1 MKMTVAEFFESFGR
15 TVFEGPFA
23 AGGGNE
29 PPEVAEIRL
38 AILDQVREKSYR
50 AGGRKVFPFNVVH
63 IHVRG
68 VEDSRAP
75 VFNGKFFRKYFEQE
89 VRGLLE
95 KMECRYP
102 EDVRVEVHVLRELP
116 VQGQEWLWVEVESEE
131 RPESA
136 APPRATA
143 RLVVVAGKANAAEI
157 TLSKA
162 RTNIG
167 RAVDVYRAEGLF
179 RRNDL
184 AFTEDTEINRTVS
197 REHAHIVYDKAAGE
211 YRLFNDRWYKR
222 ADGGGHPACS
232 TWIVRDGLSQE
243 VHRTARGTKLEHGD
257 EIHFGKAVVRF
268 QMAALRAPG
277 PGAGG

>member
-1 MKMTVAEFFESFGR
+1 VNLADYLEKFGR

-23 AGGGNE
+23 QGPGDE

-50 AGGRKVFPFNVVH
+50 LGGKKVFPFNVVRVH
-63 IHVRG
+63 LRG
-68 VEDSRAP
+68 IEDSRAST
-75 VFNGKFFRKYFEQE
+75 FTGKFFRAYFERE
-89 VRGLLE
+89 LRGSLDRN
-95 KMECRYP
+95 ECRYP
-102 EDVRVEVHVLRELP
+102 EDLRVDVHVARELP
-116 VQGQEWLWVEVESEE
+116 APGEQWVWVEAESQD
-131 RPESA
+131 RPVA
-136 APPRATA
+136 AA
-143 RLVVVAGKANAAEI
+143 RRMAKLIVVAGQANAAET

-167 RAVDVYRAEGLF
+167 RTVDVYRSEGLI

-184 AFTEDTEINRTVS
+184 AFMEDTEINRTVS

-222 ADGGGHPACS
+222 DQGGTPDCGLR
-232 TWIVRDGLSQE
+232 IVRDGMSQE

-257 EIHFGKAVVRF
+257 EVHFGKAVARF
-268 QMAALRAPG
+268 QIR
-277 PGAGG
+277 

>member
-1 MKMTVAEFFESFGR
+1 MNLADFFEKFGR
-15 TVFEGPFA
+15 TVFEAPFA
-23 AGGGNE
+23 HGQADE

-50 AGGRKVFPFNVVH
+50 SGGKKIFPFNLVH
-63 IHVRG
+63 IHLRG
-68 VEDSRAP
+68 IEDSRAP
-75 VFNGKFFRKYFEQE
+75 TFTGKFFRKYFEE
-89 VRGLLE
+89 ELRHSLD
-95 KMECRYP
+95 KDECRYP
-102 EDVRVEVHVLRELP
+102 EDLRVEVHVLRELP
-116 VQGQEWLWVEVESEE
+116 AAGQEWLWVEIESQD
-131 RPESA
+131 RPTA
-136 APPRATA
+136 APPSRTA
-143 RLVVVAGKANAAEI
+143 RLIVMEGKANQAEI

-167 RAVDVYRAEGLF
+167 RAVDVYRSEGLL

-222 ADGGGHPACS
+222 DKAGAPAPS

-243 VHRTARGTKLEHGD
+243 VHRTSRGTRLESGD

-268 QMAALRAPG
+268 QMK
-277 PGAGG
+277 